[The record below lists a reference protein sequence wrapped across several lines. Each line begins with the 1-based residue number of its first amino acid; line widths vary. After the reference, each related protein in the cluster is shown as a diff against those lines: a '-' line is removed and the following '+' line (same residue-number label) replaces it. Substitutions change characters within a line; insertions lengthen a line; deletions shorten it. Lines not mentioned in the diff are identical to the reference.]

1 MAQKV
6 VAPLAGIV
14 LRINVSVGDKVAED
28 DEIIV
33 IEAMKMETMVY
44 ASCSGT
50 IQEIKVK
57 EGQSVEEDD
66 VLLSIE
72 ED

>member
-1 MAQKV
+1 MAQNV

-14 LRINVSVGDKVAED
+14 LRINVSKGDKVAED

-57 EGQSVEEDD
+57 EGQSVEEED